1 MCPDSES
8 DADDQGRTPTPKA
21 FRSENLEFC
30 SYNSEEDDEFFHYI
44 QTSSSSIIN
53 WCASTPRPMNL
64 NFTSRVAKHL
74 QRRSHLFVIIYESDR
89 AGEYRPIGTLFL
101 KSSHRDM
108 VHHRCSKLEVSIR
121 KEHQHY
127 EAEAINWALNWAFNS
142 ANLHRVEVNI
152 PSWNLRMGKLC
163 DEVGFHTEGERKE
176 CYFKDGEWWNKVNMS
191 MLKKDWKERQAQTK
205 K

>member
-1 MCPDSES
+1 MCTDSES
-8 DADDQGRTPTPKA
+8 DVDDQDRTPKA
-21 FRSENLEFC
+21 FRSENLEFR
-30 SYNSEEDDEFFHYI
+30 SYNSEEDDEFFHSI
-44 QTSSSSIIN
+44 QIPSSSIIN
-53 WCASTPRPMNL
+53 WCASTPRPMDL

-74 QRRSHLFVIIYESDR
+74 QRRSHLFVIIYVDD
-89 AGEYRPIGTLFL
+89 EYYCFVPVGTLFL

-108 VHHRCSKLEVSIR
+108 VHHRCSKLEVSII

-142 ANLHRVEVNI
+142 ANLHRVEVAI

-176 CYFKDGEWWNKVNMS
+176 CYFKDGEWWNEVNMS
-191 MLKKDWKERQAQTK
+191 MLKKDWKER
-205 K
+205 